1 VCGQRLG
8 INDRQTDS
16 TSPKI
21 VLYLFLFLSC
31 NLFKLIFHVSC
42 IQKKVTGETD
52 MAFGIVKWFNN
63 HKGFGFIE
71 SSEIGSDVFAHF
83 SEVDMTGFKTLQQ
96 GASVVYEPMEG
107 PRGWM
112 AKNIKVIAAP
122 AMESPSP
129 LTNPMKGSRLRTP
142 QFRANLIAQNA

>member
-1 VCGQRLG
+1 
-8 INDRQTDS
+8 
-16 TSPKI
+16 
-21 VLYLFLFLSC
+21 
-31 NLFKLIFHVSC
+31 
-42 IQKKVTGETD
+42 

-71 SSEIGSDVFAHF
+71 STEVGTDVFAHF

-96 GASVVYEPMEG
+96 GASVVYELAEG

-122 AMESPSP
+122 AMDRPMVPSGQVR
-129 LTNPMKGSRLRTP
+129 GSRLLTP
-142 QFRANLIAQNA
+142 QFHANLMAQNA